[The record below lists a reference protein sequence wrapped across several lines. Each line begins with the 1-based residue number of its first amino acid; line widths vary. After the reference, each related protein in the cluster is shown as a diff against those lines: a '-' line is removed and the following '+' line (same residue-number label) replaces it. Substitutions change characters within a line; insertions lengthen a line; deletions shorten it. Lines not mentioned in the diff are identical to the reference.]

1 MNKTVIWVVVLIAAA
16 AVAAFYVWPSLNRY
30 SIETGTDGVA
40 FEVDGKTGK
49 SWALRHTTKAA
60 HKSRD
65 IKKKPERILPNAE
78 QAKVTGSAELSFGRF
93 SGEVYNGSKWT
104 ITRIVFGVTATEES
118 GSVRWAR
125 DHSENIVVG
134 PRITRSFSGLTIERE
149 GMKNAP
155 YSIKEVYGYQE

>member
-16 AVAAFYVWPSLNRY
+16 AVAAFYVWPSPNRNN
-30 SIETGTDGVA
+30 IETGTDGVA
-40 FEVDGKTGK
+40 SEVDGKIGK
-49 SWALRHTTKAA
+49 SLALRHSTKAA
-60 HKSRD
+60 HKGRD

-104 ITRIVFGVTATEES
+104 ITRIVFRVAEKEEDPS
-118 GSVRWAR
+118 AR
-125 DHSENIVVG
+125 MTRDFIKNIVVG

-155 YSIKEVYGYQE
+155 YSIKDVYGYQE